1 MEDDLTGL
9 LEGLGGLGIDMS
21 GVDLSTLLPEVAAE
35 TSQQMGYNRRLPPWA
50 QGLAAEVVQDPG
62 FDPYMRVFWGGTK
75 EYKTGIYEPGRAPDV
90 EFGSNMGATADTDT
104 AREIRPEGPK
114 TVSIERAM
122 NDPFTWTDREVAD
135 AMQRM
140 REAGIQVNSF
150 DELTSAWS
158 SMVER
163 AARTFSATKG
173 ERALTPWDV
182 LDLYK
187 DEAKAAG
194 TWADPNR
201 REVTVNRSVS
211 DVTEGEAWSSIQG
224 TLQQMLGR
232 DPSDQELRDF
242 TYRMNRM
249 AADNPTITRTIQ
261 QYKDGELDSTTSRTR
276 GGFTAADMAQEAYEG
291 AQNDPEYAEFQAAT
305 TYFSA
310 LQQALGAIGG

>member
-1 MEDDLTGL
+1 MDDDLGGL

-21 GVDLSTLLPEVAAE
+21 GVDLASLLPEAAE
-35 TSQQMGYNRRLPPWA
+35 ETSRQMGYNRRLPPWA
-50 QGLAAEVVQDPG
+50 QGLAAEVTEDPG

-75 EYKTGIYEPGRAPDV
+75 DYEVGKTKQAPSV
-90 EFGSNMGATADTDT
+90 EFGSNMSPDATTVEDVKVT
-104 AREIRPEGPK
+104 GPK

-122 NDPFTWTDREVAD
+122 NDPFTWSDREVAD
-135 AMQRM
+135 AMQRL
-140 REAGIQVNSF
+140 RQAGIQVNSF
-150 DELTSAWS
+150 DELTSVWG

-194 TWADPNR
+194 TWVDPNR
-201 REVTVNRSVS
+201 REVTVNRSVA

-276 GGFTAADMAQEAYEG
+276 GGFTAADMAQEAYAD
-291 AQNDPEYAEFQAAT
+291 AQSDPEYAEYTAAT